1 MGLIRLQ
8 SSSLPSGSVIGH
20 AKSYYTTKNDLQG
33 TATFSDTATINYTP
47 KSSNSVLRIS
57 AVFHISGEGSFR
69 CVVDNVSLGDPTN
82 HYMFFDVDVQNSS
95 FSNSERQT
103 TSPCWFYTNT
113 STASKTIKVQFRS
126 YDTSGPHAIAVNE
139 LHENVNFSHIEIME
153 IAG

>member
-20 AKSYYTTKNDLQG
+20 VKSYYTTKNDLQG
-33 TATFSDTATINYTP
+33 TTTFTDTATINYTP
-47 KSSNSVLRIS
+47 KSSDSVLRIS
-57 AVFHISGEGSFR
+57 SVFHISGQGSFR
-69 CVVDNVSLGDPTN
+69 CLVDNVSLGDPTSN
-82 HYMFFDVDVQNSS
+82 YMFFGIDSQTSS

-113 STASKTIKVQFRS
+113 STASKTIKMQFRS
-126 YDTSGPHAIAVNE
+126 YAAAGANAIAVNE